1 MEPEIVTISSMDAK
15 ALHMNASHLEDIKM
29 DSNFA
34 WMLCSLVSTMAWVIY
49 ITYYNSRVIGYFITR
64 LLNRLFIR
72 EGYMHVGSLTCN
84 VLSGKIMFRDV
95 IYICHDYTVRVQD
108 GWLIFRWW
116 RAYVP
121 KDVSEDLSHSDTRLS
136 VMLNGFE
143 LHVYNRCEM
152 YGNLE
157 KAFGLEPQMFPRE
170 DDSSGSGS
178 GGAESKKGE
187 NENGA
192 TNSNSRRRPQTAA
205 LSQGHSWRDLIPV
218 IKVDVASGRVVFGN
232 RLVPT
237 TLSINVEEA
246 HFVYSTKPA
255 ASRLDHFMHFTKCKA
270 ENFKVILAP
279 SPKYTGMVD
288 DPPRYM
294 GEGFVILSSNN
305 IELYYYM
312 DEAGVVPEEPEM
324 LQLANGDIVE
334 SAPPIWGMDIKCGK
348 GTDFSYGPWADR
360 QRDHLF
366 KFFFPNDCQPLK
378 ITKAPQPGEKRS
390 ATSFDIRLSTLNEA
404 TVDILFSK
412 NKETNAV
419 HVNVGPGS
427 YLEVTMPWVVGQD
440 GYTTKI
446 TGQLLHLEATTS
458 LQYRSLVESETLEF
472 TVKCH
477 YPIKWNDHQE
487 WILNL
492 TGCKATVNLIYAH
505 KWFFQDLV
513 NDWASKSRPDLLHF
527 VPYTWMITLLMKEF
541 ELITL
546 CNEYNWIDCSSQNQ
560 ENAHMAF
567 CGDLFDLSF
576 DLPFCDFLPSTIPL
590 RFWIQ
595 GESVD
600 LALYLP
606 EICTSRSILLAL
618 DANAKLL
625 GRDGNLR
632 QRNDGT
638 RKWRNVC
645 QRSNGWVDC
654 WSVPIVALCI
664 NYIYHPMPPLGPPP
678 QADITTPEKEE
689 ILLSPMRIPRC
700 RKSPGIHWSQD
711 GSQKFDPTTL
721 PPDKVTL
728 ELEIGPS
735 VLLVYGA
742 WIRNFMHLKE
752 NIFGEDQAFTD
763 MHQSRAASSTSVD
776 PTAAAA
782 APASGGDRAVDVSTS
797 TGAADDADLLKP
809 KEFDPRQYRPFEV
822 TVSITMHDIQAHL
835 VKNCNEGDPP
845 CPVILLERFGFEMK
859 KGYKET
865 QLQLL
870 LSPAILLT
878 SDKVP
883 RPTKESHLTQG
894 HLMLSGFQVR
904 GHAMFSDEGRT
915 LDEETLEYAWL
926 VEIQLGKLSGKLTAP
941 QLHHLVTSLETFVL
955 LAKDAENNLRPP
967 RLPKAC
973 HHGLPPLQCSES
985 DPDTRYRCP
994 SGDDIKYRMTRVA
1007 VDAVDLY
1014 LLENG
1019 TAFQIWASPIR
1030 IATCNLHGHLVKS
1043 GVTGVLPA
1051 VQVRQFVAT
1060 GSNFSGGNANHSNT
1074 NTTGSGRSQHNA
1086 SRMEGSLMGELWL
1099 EVGSVS
1105 LGPLVV
1111 EAAMSLPTPEHNL
1124 HLVQHRYLRTHDEA
1138 HKRLW
1143 FLWSGEGSSTKTVG
1157 RCGCIG
1163 GCAFFGGNRNGAK
1176 FFKPS
1181 RQDFQEG
1188 VNMAAFRIHE
1198 PGRDPGF
1205 GQSILHEGQ
1214 LVFHTPPYGSQD
1226 VSLQEPV
1233 NGWDTVV
1240 GNPRSTGT
1248 TGLKVTT
1255 TNERNSGE
1263 SPGTLAGERSRSVAE
1278 TNKDSSSRLST
1289 ASPSP
1294 VSCYGDKR
1302 ALGRR
1307 FSYTSASNR
1316 SGNNATTR
1324 DVPYARLVDNSP
1336 TNLLPPK
1343 LDSDSMLNAE
1353 RSKSILSV
1361 PETEGAPKSSISDS
1375 KLAVD
1380 YFNTPPTKESYQ
1392 QGTSNVVLVT
1402 KPTLSSEVNPS
1413 ESHHSLSMDN
1423 AEENLRKEVQRTV
1436 SMSSENHSEAF
1447 YSADEDISQQVGMSA
1462 SRTSSLRHSITLT
1475 RQDSSGSNTA
1485 NRQVNL
1491 GRYTTTAGDIFY
1503 SVREDSDP
1511 HFSIT
1516 ASCASSLNNCNGLV
1530 VDDMNGCILNPAT
1543 RKKFSSELSIM
1554 PGAVHTLP
1562 TTTVTTSAATGSE
1575 GRSRLSSHRSDH
1587 EIHTPE
1593 HRNQQLARSPDMSV
1607 SAGEDD
1613 KKGGGVLNMATPH
1626 RRYGNL
1632 ATSSQQR
1639 AASPRYMPYSNGDS
1653 LTGLQDVSEG
1663 QTGENQDGVLL
1674 DSSDTHS
1681 VSSTSFISAVSSQED
1696 MALVNLHM
1704 QVNKPII
1711 DSPLLMSSYVNH
1723 LSQASCNNWTQSSL
1737 PSGCDAFTVPLFQRT
1752 EEGRLIY
1759 IGGRY
1764 SPKFE
1769 TLTEGFTSLKM
1780 ITRLSGDHH
1789 GTPPPPSKTPTHP
1802 YAWDESAFLG
1812 SESDDLET
1820 GCEEEL
1826 LALQNEYGTRTTLIL
1841 KMKGDVDIMLS
1852 PLVLESLQRFIDA
1865 VTPTLATLHPLT
1877 VLNHL
1882 HAECISQV
1890 EAANILKR
1898 DQSLSY
1904 LSQFQASSKRSTA
1917 ERNVS
1922 SPTGQGM
1929 LQANVYE
1936 ESVST
1941 QTQGTIMLP
1950 KVNIT
1955 LLQASV
1961 VEEMISFSAL
1971 DNIRDLTCVSLFA
1984 VCFDAVTA
1992 KFHCSKQAREVV
2004 QTFHHPAVQ
2013 PSGHKKSSG
2022 SGKTGKPFLL
2032 GHQTNPGNTDMPG
2045 GEPVYIETSE
2055 KQQEEMVFTLNISK
2069 IHGQLRRLRNECSI
2083 LKDAVITAIPS
2094 HYSRVFFTCARV
2106 TSPMRGVD
2114 FYVQQQQ
2121 HQQQQQETQPRAP
2134 DSGVRHSVDDSSNS
2148 VEEKL
2153 GFIMFE
2159 CGLEGVS
2166 LKVVKRSQFE
2176 KGENGIEEKA
2186 EHAETDASHTDT
2198 VRSRDELEQQA
2209 TTTSGASQGDSVT
2222 STSATT
2228 KATKAA
2234 SEGTGAG
2241 PGPTEGSAEPG
2252 SGVGGTTNASTPAP
2266 GAGTIVNQTTDD
2278 AHGNTSSCVI
2288 ELRTVW
2294 FNFAAPPRAPIT
2306 RKIDFTR
2313 LDWNL
2318 LSTASPAI
2326 NAWMNPSNRFA
2337 IRVVHMVRSMYR
2349 RSTGIVACLMA
2360 EALDVQGI
2368 HIPMKSRYGRY
2379 TPLAKTLQE
2388 DPSCQLCAVLQ
2399 KYVLQT
2405 DLTAIETNL
2414 RETDLPMLS
2423 TLRQGVIVLS
2433 RQWKNV
2439 LYTPLL
2445 LDHKYK
2451 SKHVKPLNVT
2461 FAVPEPDEEN
2471 VLTDG
2476 EGEGSGEECE
2486 VTDECAMLL
2495 NTEAGGMHKVIKAH
2509 DKSGTGMKPDEL
2521 LVPPVGSPHIASR
2534 VDHTPM
2540 VTPGIVVGGVDS
2552 LFNSPSPPSVQQQG
2566 HGGLTVGGHRKRKK
2580 SLPPSHP
2587 PSSSRASIVFPIL
2600 SGNPFTTAASQKKF
2614 DAEQGIGYGPLKEE
2628 RSSMPHSHG
2637 QHHHLGSNPSI
2648 YSGGGP
2654 GSQHSMTSLE
2664 NNFSPTG
2671 NSSVPASK
2679 YWDASRKETGEDL
2692 YSWMAKQQDFMKDAD
2707 VSKTQLKG
2715 NWESKINTLTTED
2728 TLEDPEY
2735 LQMTAGGY
2743 SLYPMHDSLRL
2754 LDAHLIFEPLLSCL
2768 GVMPQQMI
2776 SNLSGSAAPG
2786 SGNVSSFD
2794 TWGSNL
2800 SLVGAIETMRIDIV
2814 VSEFGKTSD
2823 KKKTKSS
2830 SSSTATGGNKGSKNI
2845 VGGKFYLDIPP
2856 ETPAFLCEKMGVE
2869 LDLKK
2874 MADMTVDDMIQ
2885 KQNVLYIS
2893 RGQLKKH
2900 TSTILNISLNVR
2912 YISQQVNMP
2921 LLRLLHQISNMYQNV
2936 KETQMEL
2943 KEQQPEVKRET
2954 STKNNKNGS
2963 SSTSDLHENAS
2974 VIEDKMKLPAG
2985 NGSVAVPGFPHSL
2998 SQQKI
3003 LSPSASLRSR
3013 PQSFAQK
3020 LRSTSKSV
3028 KGYMNLSEGV
3038 TTPMFAVSPSG
3049 SGLEHITIASDKS
3062 KDVLNTTPRCWK
3074 TVYYLL
3080 DLYATMPE
3088 TKTITHRFSV
3098 AADISEG
3105 YKGNRKYDLL
3115 AEVKSNEDVEKGT
3128 TVVPE
3133 ITTGSTPLPH
3143 DKPRELSLVT
3153 GERTRLIVFGVA
3165 RIHRTRL
3172 LATLSGLKLE
3182 AEITSL
3188 HSSLTCR
3195 KKSRPASLEC
3205 SLTGHIGR
3213 TMIVLLE
3220 GVAPNQQTVVKVTV
3234 GKSQALYSSISRRS
3248 KDKNSGLLTVGAVNI
3263 DIPQHPVA
3271 LHGMMTRGSKQLSST
3286 LQELRV
3292 TRTSSRISR
3301 GTTAEEGDFIT
3312 QHSPRHFHSTQAPQ
3326 PGLHRQQQESSLL
3339 QPLVMQFSII
3349 LQSLSITAA
3358 LLPSLQ
3364 AQYKMDQ
3371 VNSTGVTG
3379 SKAKFT
3385 IDLPQHSLSFTT
3397 KLQVHNVTEAH
3408 LPSEASIELPKV
3420 HVSAE
3425 YIQDGNN
3432 PREAQFADGVVLRQG
3447 SYLSAVADIGVF
3459 EHSLTTDLLNH
3470 LVFVQKV
3477 FMKEVNE
3484 VVQKV
3489 YGGEKPVPLWLEDS
3503 EEPTSSSLK
3512 RILFSLVI
3520 RIKRIQL
3527 TATTPTNSAV
3537 RLETGAVEFQLSNR
3551 VQNVSGAAQ
3560 PNPYMKIFGKAQVD
3574 VNLSLGQLLKN
3585 VMFEEAEPEFQQ
3597 YAFFKTRIGL
3607 RNAFQDEMVQGEDKE
3622 VVLITL
3628 KRPLIYIQPM
3638 AVDKAILVWLNYK
3651 NAYEYWNEQRSNLNK
3666 EVLTATQQVFEK
3678 VPFGQLSAPHLGTLF
3693 LQLTVDDMG
3702 ICLPL
3707 NPLPLASWGVN
3718 RQMYD
3723 VESRGAVVVTLESTS
3738 ISACSSGSLVSK
3750 GRFMGLCLR
3759 FADDFETSLDDWKPD
3774 MSDSTIMNLCVVSEG
3789 TYEVCSR
3796 TIAQKQGTE
3805 NAKWFLNVQWQ
3816 MEGVDIHLD
3825 VNVGKQLSALG
3836 HTLTMLTGS
3845 QEEDEPITVDYDS
3858 DEVDQVDGNTA
3869 SLESISLR
3877 RSRNLTDSLPAFVF
3891 DPSLDAKKRSK
3902 LIEKEM
3908 NEQAK
3913 IINDLRS
3920 LGASH
3925 GTIEQEMKRLQEL
3938 EAMVFKDFRRD
3949 MIQKLRRQSVK
3960 ASSIKGKFGL
3970 GSKASTYRSRSFIVP
3985 SPTPEHHLEMES
3997 PDDVGG
4003 ASINSNGNSASFES
4017 SPRSGPSRSASLRVR
4032 GLSGPRVTF
4041 SDTHN
4046 ICRQSSLPSAGSD
4059 LSLPEGDLEWTG
4071 GDHIDISGDK
4081 VELRRKSP
4089 YSPSNYDHV
4098 ESSVPLLDP
4107 CQKEPGGGTSPAS
4120 YTAAFQKPQ
4129 EPNIDFELDV
4139 KVFINSGKCVL
4150 HTKDPAKEDELK
4162 LTSRMKKE
4170 RSCSGGMFDF
4180 PPSSPNMSR
4189 RNKEKPHGASSTTRL
4204 RYLHST
4210 VAQLVDLTI
4219 FHIPGLDVKVHYE
4232 SRTLHEENVSP
4243 RMPNE
4248 LSAQQ
4253 ALSQTRKSGTK
4264 KASLFAWMTLQ
4275 SIPEETIISPHILEF
4290 LEQTLEP
4297 IPSTLQQAKT
4307 SGAVNA
4313 MFAMEQETSWAAA
4326 TATSNYVYASFPV
4339 DVIVYFHM
4347 QPSTFRF
4354 SCLPVSRVECMLQ
4367 LPSLDIVFSSKRA
4380 EEELHSEFGEGRP
4393 SSRPASGME
4402 SSTSRFD
4409 MGPSPSAV
4417 GGLSVTGCLADFSV
4431 YIFHPYGGGKKTGL
4445 KEAQWSPLAD
4455 SERKDSLSVNVEF
4468 VKFHLSRSR
4477 KLNFQCD
4484 QQQTKG
4490 LKSSDQGQAVIRF
4503 STIIDIGSASFK
4515 YDMRRLTEILAFPK
4529 AWYRRSIV
4537 RRLFLGDLS
4546 ISATYS
4552 EGEESSPSS
4561 LEDEH
4566 LLAAPQSLGRSNMLD
4581 SSGRNIGDG
4590 HGLSR
4595 SAPTTER
4602 SPMLPTRERLRL
4614 SLENDISRH
4623 ARFRDSSGGRQS
4635 SKPDTPSPSEQKSGS
4650 AWETLVLFAVNFTRL
4665 NVHMNMGNV
4674 MGNVTWLTKDFRSE
4688 GRLSIG
4694 STGHKNMYIGVGL
4707 GGSSLDAKGG
4717 IVGGTI
4723 ELSKIDTYI
4732 HIREDPGTEPDH
4744 TVGLKL
4750 FALELR
4756 LDYMGTGVLMSR
4768 VSSLA
4773 VSLRDEWKINRSKK
4787 SSENFIPTRR
4797 PAMIFM
4803 HGDLGWDQL
4812 QLMISKSTTADLL
4825 KMFYKLEEFFSQ
4837 QFKSSKRVFS
4847 SLQPRTHPKNSS
4859 FKKKQ
4864 PHAKKKSTGDA
4875 SSSHTWA
4882 SSALQDARH
4891 HRHWQRVLGQ
4901 VGGLHLSTLSF
4912 PLPMSGTVLGGTMEL
4927 HGNNISLAC
4936 FHGINFKSKSWA
4948 LFSLKEPCISFATE
4962 AQEIPSAEMTDQLDV
4977 HVVQTL
4983 TFSLGMMA
4991 EHPHAQHHSMATVC
5005 RLSRNVLFPPQFR
5018 TLQEWFHY
5026 AFSNS
5031 EIDAVDRFPSLERE
5045 RLESS
5050 SEQQRSRS
5058 SSSSKLQDPNHT
5070 REVIFALPSLQLHLK
5085 TEHLQAAKTPDVAGQ
5100 KPLVECSF
5108 ITEFEDH
5115 IFVTVDAEAFFF
5127 LHDLITSYVKEK
5139 ERVTGSVSGGAR
5151 AVSPDPDSRRG
5162 RDASGSASG
5171 GMGASGATS
5180 DEERKRKAFD
5190 PAEMFTKDWRN
5201 YHCKT
5206 WHLEPTVR
5214 LLSWAGKSI
5223 EPYGVDYILQKLG
5236 FSHART
5242 TIPKWMQRGFMDPLD
5257 KVLAVLM
5264 LRMIT
5269 VVREEPPASEGD
5281 SDRKRTDGK

>member
-1 MEPEIVTISSMDAK
+1 MVLFNMDTMEIEPRPAFLNQTTKLDEIAMDK
-15 ALHMNASHLEDIKM
+15 
-29 DSNFA
+29 NFF
-34 WMLCSLVSTMAWVIY
+34 WLLCSLLSSVVWVVY

-64 LLNRLFIR
+64 LLNRFITD
-72 EGYMHVGSLTCN
+72 GYMHVGSFTCN
-84 VLSGKIMFRDV
+84 ALAGKIMFRDIV
-95 IYICHDYTVRVQD
+95 YITHDYTVRVQD

-116 RAYVP
+116 RSYVP

-143 LHVYNRCEM
+143 LHVYNRTSL
-152 YGNLE
+152 YANLE
-157 KAFGLEPQMFPRE
+157 KIFGLESQIFQRNE
-170 DDSSGSGS
+170 TNGSDTVDIAVGGS
-178 GGAESKKGE
+178 ADETGAPGD
-187 NENGA
+187 N
-192 TNSNSRRRPQTAA
+192 NSRLPHQTAG
-205 LSQGHSWRDLIPV
+205 LSNSWRDLIPV
-218 IKVDVASGRVVFGN
+218 IKVDVTCGRVVFGN

-255 ASRLDHFMHFTKCKA
+255 ASRLDHFMHFIKCKG

-294 GEGFVILSSNN
+294 GEGFVVLSSNN
-305 IELYYYM
+305 IELYFYM
-312 DEAGVVPEEPEM
+312 DEAGLVPEEPEM

-360 QRDHLF
+360 QREHLF
-366 KFFFPNDCQPLK
+366 KFFFPADYQPLQV
-378 ITKAPQPGEKRS
+378 TKPPQPGEKRR
-390 ATSFDIRLSTLNEA
+390 AQSFDIRLSTLNEA

-419 HVNVGPGS
+419 HINVGAGS
-427 YLEVTMPWVVGQD
+427 YLEVTMPWVIQPD

-446 TGQLLHLEATTS
+446 IGQLLHLEATTS
-458 LQYRSLVESETLEF
+458 LQYRSLVLSETLEF

-492 TGCKATVNLIYAH
+492 TGCKASVNLIYAH
-505 KWFFQDLV
+505 KWFFQDLI
-513 NDWASKSRPDLLHF
+513 NDWASKARPDLLHF
-527 VPYTWMITLLMKEF
+527 VPYTWKISVMLKEF

-546 CNEYNWIDCSSQNQ
+546 SNEYNWIDCSSQNQ
-560 ENAHMAF
+560 ENAHIAF
-567 CGDLFDLSF
+567 CGELFDMSF
-576 DLPFCDFLPSTIPL
+576 DLPFKDFLPATIPL
-590 RFWIQ
+590 KFWIQ

-606 EICTSRSILLAL
+606 ETSTTRYTLLAL
-618 DANAKLL
+618 DANAKVL
-625 GRDGNLR
+625 GRN
-632 QRNDGT
+632 GT
-638 RKWRNVC
+638 NQSSSTVIPRKWRNLC
-645 QRSNGWVDC
+645 QKVHGWVDC

-664 NYIYHPMPPLGPPP
+664 NYTYHPVPPLGPPP

-700 RKSPGIHWSQD
+700 RKSPGLQWSQD
-711 GSQKFDPTTL
+711 GKKFDPTTL
-721 PPDKVTL
+721 PPDKVTV
-728 ELEIGPS
+728 ELEIGSS
-735 VLLVYGA
+735 VLFLYGS
-742 WIRNFMHLKE
+742 WLRNFIHLKE

-763 MHQSRAASSTSVD
+763 MHQSHLSSVVPEAASAPGGSVSD
-776 PTAAAA
+776 PAA
-782 APASGGDRAVDVSTS
+782 GDSDSIKQR
-797 TGAADDADLLKP
+797 
-809 KEFDPRQYRPFEV
+809 EFDPRQYRPLEV
-822 TVSITMHDIQAHL
+822 SVSVTMHDIQAHL
-835 VKNCNEGDPP
+835 VKNCSEGDPP
-845 CPVILLERFGFEMK
+845 CPIILLERFGFEMK
-859 KGYKET
+859 KSYKET

-870 LSPAILLT
+870 LSPSSLLALDT
-878 SDKVP
+878 VSRSP
-883 RPTKESHLTQG
+883 KETHIAQG
-894 HLMLSGFQVR
+894 HLMLSSLQVR
-904 GHAMFSDEGRT
+904 GHAMFSDEGRS
-915 LDEETLEYAWL
+915 LDDETLEYAWML
-926 VEIQLGKLSGKLTAP
+926 EIQLGKLSGKLSSP
-941 QLHHLVTSLETFVL
+941 QLYHLVTSLETFALMV
-955 LAKDAENNLRPP
+955 KDAENHLRPSRSP
-967 RLPKAC
+967 PHMC
-973 HHGLPPLQCSES
+973 HHGVPPLQCPET
-985 DPDTRYRCP
+985 DVENRYLCP
-994 SGDDIKYRMTRVA
+994 SGDQIKYRMVRLA
-1007 VDAVDLY
+1007 VDALDIY
-1014 LLENG
+1014 LLESG
-1019 TAFQIWASPIR
+1019 TAINLWASPLR
-1030 IATCNLHGHLVKS
+1030 LATCNLHGSQVKS
-1043 GVTGVLPA
+1043 GVTAVLPA
-1051 VQVRQFVAT
+1051 VQIKQYVST
-1060 GSNFSGGNANHSNT
+1060 GGGFSHSNT
-1074 NTTGSGRSQHNA
+1074 NTAGSGRSQHN
-1086 SRMEGSLMGELWL
+1086 GSKFPSVDSTSMELWL
-1099 EVGSVS
+1099 EVGSVT
-1105 LGPLVV
+1105 LGPLII
-1111 EAAMSLPTPEHNL
+1111 EAAMSLPTPDHNL
-1124 HLVQHRYLRTHDEA
+1124 HLIQHKYLRVHDEST
-1138 HKRLW
+1138 KRLW
-1143 FLWSGEGSSTKTVG
+1143 FLWSGDTSTRSMGK
-1157 RCGCIG
+1157 CGCIG
-1163 GCAFFGGNRNGAK
+1163 GCAFFGSNRNGPR

-1181 RQDFQEG
+1181 KQDFQDG
-1188 VNMAAFRIHE
+1188 INVASFRINE
-1198 PGRDPGF
+1198 PGHDPGF

-1226 VSLQEPV
+1226 VSLQEPA
-1233 NGWDTVV
+1233 NGWEIKP
-1240 GNPRSTGT
+1240 GP
-1248 TGLKVTT
+1248 LKVVAAM
-1255 TNERNSGE
+1255 ERSSE
-1263 SPGTLAGERSRSVAE
+1263 SPNLVAE
-1278 TNKDSSSRLST
+1278 RLCSEAKDSSVGANSSSRLST

-1294 VSCYGDKR
+1294 VSTYSDKR
-1302 ALGRR
+1302 GLGRR
-1307 FSYTSASNR
+1307 FSYTSSGPNRASA
-1316 SGNNATTR
+1316 SCHQA
-1324 DVPYARLVDNSP
+1324 VPYSRLVDNSP
-1336 TNLLPPK
+1336 TLLLPPK
-1343 LDSDSMLNAE
+1343 LDSDSKLHHPE
-1353 RSKSILSV
+1353 SSKSILSV
-1361 PETEGAPKSSISDS
+1361 PEAEAPPKSSVSDS
-1375 KLAVD
+1375 RLAVD
-1380 YFNTPPTKESYQ
+1380 YFTTDEETQ
-1392 QGTSNVVLVT
+1392 QSTSEQHDAAVPNV
-1402 KPTLSSEVNPS
+1402 SSES
-1413 ESHHSLSMDN
+1413 RQSLTADA
-1423 AEENLRKEVQRTV
+1423 AEEILCKEVQRTV

-1447 YSADEDISQQVGMSA
+1447 YSADEETGATA
-1462 SRTSSLRHSITLT
+1462 SRTSSLRHSVNLP
-1475 RQDSSGSNTA
+1475 RRDSSSSA
-1485 NRQVNL
+1485 
-1491 GRYTTTAGDIFY
+1491 TTG
-1503 SVREDSDP
+1503 
-1511 HFSIT
+1511 
-1516 ASCASSLNNCNGLV
+1516 
-1530 VDDMNGCILNPAT
+1530 
-1543 RKKFSSELSIM
+1543 RKKYSSELNIV
-1554 PGAVHTLP
+1554 PAP
-1562 TTTVTTSAATGSE
+1562 TGVTSVTAGTVVVSAE
-1575 GRSRLSSHRSDH
+1575 GRARLSSHRSDH

-1593 HRNQQLARSPDMSV
+1593 HRNQYMGVSGDEDKRSV
-1607 SAGEDD
+1607 SGIHPII
-1613 KKGGGVLNMATPH
+1613 TPH
-1626 RRYGNL
+1626 KKYN
-1632 ATSSQQR
+1632 SSLPISTHQR
-1639 AASPRYMPYSNGDS
+1639 SVSPRYFVHSGPES
-1653 LTGLQDVSEG
+1653 LNDRLSTNDGLEVPEH
-1663 QTGENQDGVLL
+1663 EAIIP
-1674 DSSDTHS
+1674 DSSDSHS

-1696 MALVNLHM
+1696 LTLVNLHM
-1704 QVNKPII
+1704 QVNKPIV
-1711 DSPLLMSSYVNH
+1711 DSPLLMSSYISH
-1723 LSQASCNNWTQSSL
+1723 LSQVSCRNWSHASL

-1752 EEGRLIY
+1752 EDGRLIY
-1759 IGGRY
+1759 VDADRLHPVMGKNICAGSKY
-1764 SPKFE
+1764 TPKFE

-1780 ITRLSGDHH
+1780 VGRPNEH
-1789 GTPPPPSKTPTHP
+1789 GSPPPQSGKTPTHP
-1802 YAWDESAFLG
+1802 YTWDSSTFMG
-1812 SESDDLET
+1812 SEADDLES

-1826 LALQNEYGTRTTLIL
+1826 LTLQHEYGNRTTVIL
-1841 KMKGDVDIMLS
+1841 KLKGDVDIMLT
-1852 PLVLESLQRFIDA
+1852 PLVLESLQRFTDA
-1865 VTPTLATLHPLT
+1865 LTPTLSSLHPLT

-1882 HAECISQV
+1882 HSECIGRV
-1890 EAANILKR
+1890 EAANVLNR
-1898 DQSLSY
+1898 DGY
-1904 LSQFQASSKRSTA
+1904 FSQHLQASSKRSTA
-1917 ERNVS
+1917 ERPAGVT
-1922 SPTGQGM
+1922 PH
-1929 LQANVYE
+1929 AKNVYE
-1936 ESVST
+1936 ECIST
-1941 QTQGTIMLP
+1941 QAQGTLILP

-1961 VEEMISFSAL
+1961 VEEIISFSAL
-1971 DNIRDLTCVSLFA
+1971 DNLRDLTCVSLFA
-1984 VCFDAVTA
+1984 VCFDSITTR
-1992 KFHCSKQAREVV
+1992 FHCGKQAREMV
-2004 QTFHHPAVQ
+2004 QTFQRPSVL
-2013 PSGHKKSSG
+2013 PSGQKKVSG
-2022 SGKTGKPFLL
+2022 ISKMNKALFPGHSTPGTATDIL
-2032 GHQTNPGNTDMPG
+2032 GGD
-2045 GEPVYIETSE
+2045 PVYIETSE
-2055 KQQEEMVFTLNISK
+2055 TQQEELIVTLSIGK
-2069 IHGQLRRLRNECSI
+2069 IHTQLRRLKNESSI

-2094 HYSRVFFTCARV
+2094 QYSRVLFTCAKI
-2106 TSPMRGVD
+2106 TSPLRPVD
-2114 FYVQQQQ
+2114 FYS
-2121 HQQQQQETQPRAP
+2121 HLFSAESTADTGRP
-2134 DSGVRHSVDDSSNS
+2134 STTSSNT
-2148 VEEKL
+2148 EEISTANEDKL

-2166 LKVVKRSQFE
+2166 LKVIKRALFE
-2176 KGENGIEEKA
+2176 KGENGRDQATAQGE
-2186 EHAETDASHTDT
+2186 TDT
-2198 VRSRDELEQQA
+2198 VGNESSKSKDDVESNEKSTANATVTVTEPPVTGQA
-2209 TTTSGASQGDSVT
+2209 SGTKSVKGANNMPQSTDTGTCAET
-2222 STSATT
+2222 ST
-2228 KATKAA
+2228 
-2234 SEGTGAG
+2234 
-2241 PGPTEGSAEPG
+2241 
-2252 SGVGGTTNASTPAP
+2252 N
-2266 GAGTIVNQTTDD
+2266 INNNTDNNKV
-2278 AHGNTSSCVI
+2278 AVSPEANGNTSSCVI
-2288 ELRTVW
+2288 EFKTVW
-2294 FNFAAPPRAPIT
+2294 FNFAAPPHAPIT

-2349 RSTGIVACLMA
+2349 RSTGVVASLMA
-2360 EALDVQGI
+2360 DAVDVRGI
-2368 HIPMKSRYGRY
+2368 HIPVRSRYGRY
-2379 TPLAKTLQE
+2379 TPLSKTLQE
-2388 DPSCQLCAVLQ
+2388 DPSCQLCNVLQ

-2405 DLTAIETNL
+2405 DLTSIEASL
-2414 RETDLPMLS
+2414 RENELPNLS

-2445 LDHKYK
+2445 LEHNYKTKY
-2451 SKHVKPLNVT
+2451 VKPLNVT
-2461 FAVPEPDEEN
+2461 FTVPEPDEEN
-2471 VLTDG
+2471 VLTD
-2476 EGEGSGEECE
+2476 GEGSGEECE

-2495 NTEAGGMHKVIKAH
+2495 NTKDASLHKHIRSQ
-2509 DKSGTGMKPDEL
+2509 DKSTATQGSCQENTFGANLKPDEFMNITQL
-2521 LVPPVGSPHIASR
+2521 TSMPQ
-2534 VDHTPM
+2534 TPLP
-2540 VTPGIVVGGVDS
+2540 TPGIVMGGVDS
-2552 LFNSPSPPSVQQQG
+2552 LFNSPSPPSIHHHHHHHSHG
-2566 HGGLTVGGHRKRKK
+2566 HTHHHAHTHSRKHRKK
-2580 SLPPSHP
+2580 SLAPSHP

-2600 SGNPFTTAASQKKF
+2600 ASAGTNPFTAAASAATSQRRF
-2614 DAEQGIGYGPLKEE
+2614 ETDINISYGPLREE
-2628 RSSMPHSHG
+2628 RLPHV
-2637 QHHHLGSNPSI
+2637 GSNQSI
-2648 YSGGGP
+2648 YSGGGVAGHG
-2654 GSQHSMTSLE
+2654 GSGKAHSTTSLD

-2671 NSSVPASK
+2671 ANTSSAPGRQSI
-2679 YWDASRKETGEDL
+2679 KEAGEDL
-2692 YSWMAKQQDFMKDAD
+2692 YSWMAKQQDFMKT
-2707 VSKTQLKG
+2707 SSETQQNLRTG
-2715 NWESKINTLTTED
+2715 NWESRINTMTTDD

-2735 LQMTAGGY
+2735 QSGAGY

-2754 LDAHLIFEPLLSCL
+2754 LDAHLIFEPLLACL

-2776 SNLSGSAAPG
+2776 SNLSGTGTNG
-2786 SGNVSSFD
+2786 SSSFD
-2794 TWGSNL
+2794 TLGSNL
-2800 SLVGAIETMRIDIV
+2800 SLVGNVETMRIDIV
-2814 VSEFGKTSD
+2814 VSEYGKFAD
-2823 KKKTKSS
+2823 KKKGKGAGQGTKQ
-2830 SSSTATGGNKGSKNI
+2830 GKNQMHSK
-2845 VGGKFYLDIPP
+2845 FCLDLPP
-2856 ETPAFLCEKMGVE
+2856 ETPAFLCEKIGVE

-2900 TSTILNISLNVR
+2900 TSNILNISLNIR

-2943 KEQQPEVKRET
+2943 KEEQQPVDLKHEPSVNMT
-2954 STKNNKNGS
+2954 HKNNGS
-2963 SSTSDLHENAS
+2963 SSTSDLHE
-2974 VIEDKMKLPAG
+2974 PA
-2985 NGSVAVPGFPHSL
+2985 ALIDEKIKIPQTMIPPEFPHSL
-2998 SQQKI
+2998 SQHKTI
-3003 LSPSASLRSR
+3003 SPSASLRSR

-3028 KGYMNLSEGV
+3028 KGYINLNEGV

-3049 SGLEHITIASDKS
+3049 SGLEHVTIASDKS
-3062 KDVLNTTPRCWK
+3062 KDCINATPQCWK

-3098 AADISEG
+3098 PADVSEG

-3115 AEVKSNEDVEKGT
+3115 MEARANEDVEKGL
-3128 TVVPE
+3128 VNG
-3133 ITTGSTPLPH
+3133 GSEHLARLTPVQQ
-3143 DKPRELSLVT
+3143 DKMRELNVVT
-3153 GERTRLIVFGVA
+3153 GERTRLVVFGVA

-3188 HSSLTCR
+3188 HASLTCR
-3195 KKSRPASLEC
+3195 KKSRPASFEC
-3205 SLTGHIGR
+3205 SLTGHVGR

-3220 GVAPNQQTVVKVTV
+3220 GVAPSQQTVVKVTV

-3301 GTTAEEGDFIT
+3301 GTAGVDEPDCIN
-3312 QHSPRHFHSTQAPQ
+3312 QHSPRHMHTTWQATAQQ
-3326 PGLHRQQQESSLL
+3326 PPSYKSQTESSLL
-3339 QPLVMQFSII
+3339 QPLVMQFSIV

-3364 AQYKMDQ
+3364 AQYKMDR
-3371 VNSTGVTG
+3371 VNSTGITG

-3385 IDLPQHSLSFTT
+3385 VDLPHHTLSFTT
-3397 KLQVHNVTEAH
+3397 KLQVTEAN

-3425 YIQDGNN
+3425 YVQDGNN
-3432 PREAQFADGVVLRQG
+3432 SGEAQFADGVVLRQG
-3447 SYLSAVADIGVF
+3447 SYLSAVAAIGEF

-3489 YGGEKPVPLWLEDS
+3489 YGGEKPVPLWLEGS
-3503 EEPTSSSLK
+3503 EETNSSSLK

-3622 VVLITL
+3622 MVLITL
-3628 KRPLIYIQPM
+3628 RRPLIYIQPI

-3678 VPFGQLSAPHLGTLF
+3678 VPFGQLTSQLSTPHLGTLF

-3707 NPLPLASWGVN
+3707 NPLPLTSWGMN
-3718 RQMYD
+3718 RTLYD
-3723 VESRGAVVVTLESTS
+3723 GDSRGAVVVTLESTS

-3750 GRFMGLCLR
+3750 GRFVGLCLR

-3796 TIAQKQGTE
+3796 TIAQKQGSE

-3845 QEEDEPITVDYDS
+3845 QEEDEANATSYDS
-3858 DEVDQVDGNTA
+3858 DETDQVDGNTA
-3869 SLESISLR
+3869 SLESITLK

-3891 DPSLDAKKRSK
+3891 DPSIDAKKRSK

-3985 SPTPEHHLEMES
+3985 SPTPEHQVETDS
-3997 PDDVGG
+3997 PDDAAVILV
-4003 ASINSNGNSASFES
+4003 ANGSSASFES
-4017 SPRSGPSRSASLRVR
+4017 SPRTGPSRSASLRVR
-4032 GLSGPRVTF
+4032 GITGPRVTF

-4046 ICRQSSLPSAGSD
+4046 ICRQSSLPSASSD
-4059 LSLPEGDLEWTG
+4059 LSLPEGDFEWPRPERIEVDG
-4071 GDHIDISGDK
+4071 EM
-4081 VELRRKSP
+4081 VELRPK
-4089 YSPSNYDHV
+4089 
-4098 ESSVPLLDP
+4098 SSVYSGSYDLSEGSIPLLEP
-4107 CQKEPGGGTSPAS
+4107 SSKEPGGSSPAS
-4120 YTAAFQKPQ
+4120 FSSTFQKAQ

-4162 LTSRMKKE
+4162 VTSRMKKE
-4170 RSCSGGMFDF
+4170 RSCSGGIFDF
-4180 PPSSPNMSR
+4180 PPSSPNTSR
-4189 RNKEKPHGASSTTRL
+4189 RTKESKHGTSSASRL
-4204 RYLHST
+4204 RYLHGN

-4232 SRTLHEENVSP
+4232 SKTLTEENLSP
-4243 RMPNE
+4243 KIQSDMTPP
-4248 LSAQQ
+4248 QQ
-4253 ALSQTRKSGTK
+4253 QQQRKGGIK

-4297 IPSTLQQAKT
+4297 IPSNLQHAKT
-4307 SGAVNA
+4307 SGGAANT
-4313 MFAMEQETSWAAA
+4313 MFTMDQDSTWAAA
-4326 TATSNYVYASFPV
+4326 TATGNYVYASFPV

-4380 EEELHSEFGEGRP
+4380 EEELQSEFGEARMSGKSSLFDSSAP
-4393 SSRPASGME
+4393 S
-4402 SSTSRFD
+4402 
-4409 MGPSPSAV
+4409 SAV

-4431 YIFHPYGGGKKTGL
+4431 YIFHPYGGGKKSGL

-4477 KLNFQCD
+4477 KLNFQLE
-4484 QQQTKG
+4484 QQSKFP
-4490 LKSSDQGQAVIRF
+4490 KSSDQSQAVIRF

-4561 LEDEH
+4561 LDGDP
-4566 LLAAPQSLGRSNMLD
+4566 LATPQPQVKSANVFD
-4581 SSGRNIGDG
+4581 PSGRHNAEV

-4595 SAPTTER
+4595 SAPTNEK
-4602 SPMLPTRERLRL
+4602 SPMLSTREKLRL
-4614 SLENDISRH
+4614 SLETDISRQAKSKEAGNVH
-4623 ARFRDSSGGRQS
+4623 AKSDS
-4635 SKPDTPSPSEQKSGS
+4635 PSPSDQKQGA
-4650 AWETLVLFAVNFTRL
+4650 AWETLVLFAVNFTKL

-4674 MGNVTWLTKDFRSE
+4674 MGNVMWLTKDFKSE

-4694 STGHKNMYIGVGL
+4694 SNGHKNMYIGFGL

-4744 TVGLKL
+4744 TIGLKL

-4756 LDYMGTGVLMSR
+4756 LDYMGTGILMSR
-4768 VSSLA
+4768 VSSLT
-4773 VSLRDEWKINRSKK
+4773 VSLRDEWKLNHSRKTEAFS
-4787 SSENFIPTRR
+4787 PTRR

-4847 SLQPRTHPKNSS
+4847 SLQPRNTRASS
-4859 FKKKQ
+4859 FKRKQ
-4864 PHAKKKSTGDA
+4864 QQPLQPA
-4875 SSSHTWA
+4875 SA
-4882 SSALQDARH
+4882 SKRRATAIPEASVPWEDARH
-4891 HRHWQRVLGQ
+4891 HRHWQRVLSQ
-4901 VGGLHLSTLSF
+4901 VAGLHLSTLSF
-4912 PLPMSGTVLGGTMEL
+4912 PLPSSGTVLGGTMEL
-4927 HGNNISLAC
+4927 HGSNISLAC

-4962 AQEIPSAEMTDQLDV
+4962 AQEVPSTDGSEHQRLDV

-4983 TFSLGMMA
+4983 TFSLGMTT
-4991 EHPHAQHHSMATVC
+4991 EQPHAQHLSMATIC
-5005 RLSRNVLFPPQFR
+5005 RVSRNVLFPPQFR

-5026 AFSNS
+5026 AFACS

-5045 RLESS
+5045 KEAT
-5050 SEQQRSRS
+5050 EQQRARS
-5058 SSSSKLQDPNHT
+5058 TSSSKLQDHNHT
-5070 REVIFALPSLQLHLK
+5070 REVIFALPSMQLHLK
-5085 TEHLQAAKTPDVAGQ
+5085 TEHLQSARTPDLSGQ

-5115 IFVTVDAEAFFF
+5115 IFVTVDADAFFF
-5127 LHDLITSYVKEK
+5127 LHDLITSYMKEK
-5139 ERVTGSVSGGAR
+5139 EKVSGLR
-5151 AVSPDPDSRRG
+5151 AHSPEHERRTN
-5162 RDASGSASG
+5162 SSFSE
-5171 GMGASGATS
+5171 
-5180 DEERKRKAFD
+5180 EERKRKAFD

-5242 TIPKWMQRGFMDPLD
+5242 TIPKWVQRGFMDPLD

-5264 LRMIT
+5264 LRMVS
-5269 VVREEPPASEGD
+5269 VVRGGESGVGD
-5281 SDRKRTDGK
+5281 EQLHRRLTDK